1 MSVFSKVYKIWSS
14 DDITSLIAL
23 KFVYAPAQLDIY
35 SIYNGKTEEGV
46 AVFSR
51 FPITSHNTFLL
62 FR

>member
-1 MSVFSKVYKIWSS
+1 MIY
-14 DDITSLIAL
+14 TSLIAL

-51 FPITSHNTFLL
+51 FPITAHNTFLL